1 MNALI
6 RSLIEKAGYANGWE
20 NVRESDA
27 ERVVLFSARHKA
39 VAVIRAAS
47 HGAGEWQVDFPDG
60 PLPEELDRSFGALRA
75 EEGGY
80 LVTGEA
86 ELGRLLRR
94 AAELA
99 MALPNQAAERYAQA
113 VQEIEQAGPSATE
126 ALRLSKQR
134 VGQDI
139 FRKALMEYWG
149 ESCALTGITLPC
161 LLKASHIMPWADCE
175 SDHERL
181 DVFNGLLLCSHYDSL
196 FDAGYISFS
205 DDGKMLLAPSLEAQE
220 LLWSMSSVDGALK
233 LRWISVHHAKFLLYH
248 RENVFL
254 RNCT

>member
-39 VAVIRAAS
+39 VAVIREAFNA
-47 HGAGEWQVDFPDG
+47 AGEWQVDFPDG
-60 PLPEELDRSFGALRA
+60 PLTEELDRSFGALRA

-80 LVTGEA
+80 RVRGEA

-113 VQEIEQAGPSATE
+113 VQEIEQTGPSATE

-139 FRKALMEYWG
+139 FRQALLEYWG

-161 LLKASHIMPWADCE
+161 LLKASHIKPWADCE
-175 SDHERL
+175 SDRERL

-196 FDAGYISFS
+196 FDAGYISFA
-205 DDGKMLLAPSLEAQE
+205 DDGKMLISPRLEAAGVFWCLSGTDHKPQ
-220 LLWSMSSVDGALK
+220 
-233 LRWISVHHAKFLLYH
+233 LRWLSKHHEKYLRYH
-248 RENVFL
+248 REKVYVS
-254 RNCT
+254 R